1 MPRIDYRIKRTI
13 DMDNKQNNSININ
26 NMSLDLEKDNLYKK
40 ISTGIDPKLSYNLRN
55 SNGFQLND
63 NEKIIND
70 EFKFQRKI
78 INQYNPIKDKMET
91 IKPPPY
97 KNAKWSSFLENYFL
111 LMNSK
116 KQFLRKGGLFSE
128 FSNKNIGSINNN
140 KYDIQQRLKKE
151 KMEKEKMKEEK
162 SPSRKSSSK

>member
-1 MPRIDYRIKRTI
+1 
-13 DMDNKQNNSININ
+13 
-26 NMSLDLEKDNLYKK
+26 
-40 ISTGIDPKLSYNLRN
+40 
-55 SNGFQLND
+55 
-63 NEKIIND
+63 
-70 EFKFQRKI
+70 
-78 INQYNPIKDKMET
+78 MET

-97 KNAKWSSFLENYFL
+97 KNEKWSSFLENYFL

>member
-1 MPRIDYRIKRTI
+1 
-13 DMDNKQNNSININ
+13 
-26 NMSLDLEKDNLYKK
+26 
-40 ISTGIDPKLSYNLRN
+40 
-55 SNGFQLND
+55 
-63 NEKIIND
+63 
-70 EFKFQRKI
+70 
-78 INQYNPIKDKMET
+78 MET

-116 KQFLRKGGLFSE
+116 KQFLRKGGYFSE